1 MTISQKGA
9 KRLLTKSIYGQP
21 IKHIKNKKENLK
33 LNKLAVFELG
43 VNDIKLTIYKYTTT
57 GFFAA
62 ESQIVE
68 PVKLTQD
75 MDRDGYIK
83 PIRIQ
88 ETIAVLKSFRKIVDG
103 AKIENFICYAAPVI
117 ANARNQIA
125 FLDEIYKTV
134 SLFFKVLTPEEQT
147 AALHNA
153 IMYSFAMTRGVIVQI
168 GDYSTEIIKFNRR
181 VVQNSASIPFGS
193 VNMLEKVKDKSMADR
208 LDKVVEMMTA
218 EFKKLDWLYSLD
230 EDSEFIGVGEVFEAI
245 GKLSRKS
252 SRYPLDVAHNYEI
265 TTESFQNVYNLIRG
279 LDLDKAKK
287 LKGISEK
294 RADVVAVGMAIA
306 KVAYNEFVRNSV
318 KVSTNGEMYGIVA
331 KNLLGPTGEKPLL
344 DILGYSLSAINEFSP
359 TIVNSDHNYSLA
371 VILYKQLKVLH
382 KLSRPYVKVLRIAA
396 SMCMSGKII
405 SFENHQKNCF
415 PVIINSNIYGASHKD
430 IVLAGFVAA
439 SQNVDDFSLNEW
451 VRYKDLVGEEDLEAV
466 KKLAIIIKMASMM
479 NITNSNLIKDVAC
492 DVLGDTVILKTEVEY
507 PATLEISQA
516 MSIAGDFKKV
526 YGKNLQIL

>member
-1 MTISQKGA
+1 M
-9 KRLLTKSIYGQP
+9 
-21 IKHIKNKKENLK
+21 
-33 LNKLAVFELG
+33 NKLAVFELG
-43 VNDIKLTIYKYTTT
+43 VNDIKLTIYKYTAT

-75 MDRDGYIK
+75 MERDGYIK
-83 PIRIQ
+83 PARIQ
-88 ETIAVLKSFRKIVDG
+88 ETISVLKSFRKIVDG
-103 AKIENFICYAAPVI
+103 AKIENFICYATPVI

-134 SLFFKVLTPEEQT
+134 SLYFKVLTHEEQV

-153 IMYSFAMTRGVIVQI
+153 IMYSFSMTRGIIMQI
-168 GDYSTEIIKFNRR
+168 GDYSTQLIRFNRR
-181 VVQNSASIPFGS
+181 VVTNSVTIDLGG
-193 VNMLEKVKDKSMADR
+193 VNLLEKVKEKSMSER
-208 LDKVVEMMTA
+208 LDKVVEIITA
-218 EFKKLDWLYSLD
+218 ELKKHDWLYNLEEESV
-230 EDSEFIGVGEVFEAI
+230 FIGVGEVFEAV

-252 SRYPLDVAHNYEI
+252 TRYPIDVAHNYEI

-287 LKGISEK
+287 LKGISDK
-294 RADVVAVGMAIA
+294 RADVIAVGMAIA
-306 KVAYNEFVRNSV
+306 KAAYNEFVRNGV
-318 KVSTNGEMYGIVA
+318 KVSTNGEKYGIVA
-331 KNLLGPTGEKPLL
+331 KNLLGQTGEKPLL
-344 DILGYSLSAINEFSP
+344 DILGYSLSAINEFYP
-359 TIVNSDHNYSLA
+359 TNVNADSNYALA

-382 KLSRPYVKVLRIAA
+382 KLTRPYVKVLRIAA
-396 SMCMSGKII
+396 SMCLSGKII
-405 SFENHQKNCF
+405 SFENFEKNNF
-415 PVIINSNIYGASHKD
+415 HVIINSNIYGASHKD
-430 IVLAGFVAA
+430 VILAAFVAA

-451 VRYKDLVGEEDLEAV
+451 VRYKDLVSDEDLDAV

-492 DVLGDTVILKTEVEY
+492 DVLGDTVILKTEVEKD
-507 PATLEISQA
+507 ATLEISQA